1 MTAEPSEVPQSESSP
16 GQVPPELAQ
25 PAVPD
30 RAREARVE
38 GFGTFADRIF
48 VDHAIDGFFLI
59 DDQGHILD
67 VNRHACESLG
77 YSREELIGM
86 HPRDFDVGLDEIG
99 IERLMQRVAAGEMLT
114 FETSHRR
121 KDGTVFPVEIRTR
134 ECEQNGRRLSVNLV
148 RDISER
154 KRAEGERSAHLWV
167 LASLDRVNQAM
178 QGTNDVE
185 MMMSEVLGA
194 VQEIFGCD
202 RAWLLYPCNPSA
214 ASYRVVMERTNPEF
228 PGAYARGID
237 DGMTADFA
245 AVAAAAVAAAR
256 ASDAA
261 VPSGP
266 GHDLDLP
273 QTIAQRFNIKS
284 RLVTAVYPKIGEP
297 YLLGM
302 HQCSRA
308 RVWTPH
314 EQRLFQEMGR
324 RLGDAL
330 TSRLTLRSLRE
341 SEHRLDEAQRI
352 AHVGYWDRELQTGF
366 ITLSDEAC
374 RIFGM
379 PPGGHMVD
387 LAQWHERWLELIHPE
402 DRPRVAEAAAA
413 ALRGGAPYDV
423 EYRIVHPHREVRIIH
438 SLGEV
443 TTNQS
448 GSPRRMFGTMQD
460 ITELRRAEQEQ
471 RASETRLR
479 LFMDHAT
486 DAFFLFDEQLTV
498 LDVNRQAC
506 ESLGYSREELIG
518 MRTPDFDPCV
528 TEADLAQ
535 LRERTRAGDTPTFES
550 YHRRKDG
557 TTFPVEVRG
566 RVLEQHEARRYI
578 ATARDI
584 TERKRA
590 EEAMLEGRVA
600 ERTRIAR
607 DLHDTLLQ
615 NFQGVLLQ
623 LRAALRLLATQ
634 PSKAREVLANT
645 IDQAAQAIKEGR
657 EAVQGLRTSPE
668 STDLGASIAR
678 LGKELAAECE
688 GAALAVAVTVE
699 GAVRPLRPNLR
710 YEVFQAAAEALR
722 NAFKHS
728 RGTRIEV
735 ELWYEARHFRL
746 RIRDDGRGI
755 NPNVVASGGR
765 DGHFGLRGMHERAA
779 LVGGKLTVWSAPDS
793 GTEIELIV
801 PASAAYA
808 AAGALTPFDSNTSRA
823 S

>member
-1 MTAEPSEVPQSESSP
+1 MTAEPSEIPAGESR
-16 GQVPPELAQ
+16 
-25 PAVPD
+25 PA
-30 RAREARVE
+30 RNASAE

-48 VDHAIDGFFLI
+48 VDHAIDGLFLI
-59 DDQGHILD
+59 DDRGHILD

-86 HPRDFDVGLDEIG
+86 QPREFDVGLDEAA
-99 IERLMQRVAAGEMLT
+99 IERLMQRIAAGESLT
-114 FETSHRR
+114 FETVHRR
-121 KDGTVFPVEIRTR
+121 KDGTVFPVEIRSR
-134 ECEQNGRRLSVNLV
+134 ECEQGGRRLSVNLV

-178 QGTNDVE
+178 QRTNDVE

-214 ASYRVVMERTNPEF
+214 ASYRVVMERTNPEY

-237 DGMTADFA
+237 GGMTADFSA
-245 AVAAAAVAAAR
+245 MVAAAVAAAR

-266 GHDLDLP
+266 GHDLDLSP
-273 QTIAQRFNIKS
+273 QIAQRFNIKS
-284 RLVTAVYPKIGEP
+284 RLVTAIYPKIGEP
-297 YLLGM
+297 YLFGM

-352 AHVGYWDRELQTGF
+352 AHVGYWDRELQTGY

-374 RIFGM
+374 RIFGL
-379 PPGGHMVD
+379 PPHGHMVD
-387 LAQWHERWLELIHPE
+387 LAQWHGRWLQLIHPE
-402 DRPRVAEAAAA
+402 DRPRVAEAAQA
-413 ALRGGAPYDV
+413 ALHGGAPYDV
-423 EYRIVHPHREVRIIH
+423 EYRIVHPSGEVRIIH

-448 GSPRRMFGTMQD
+448 GSPSRMFGTMQD
-460 ITELRRAEQEQ
+460 ITELRRAEHER
-471 RASETRLR
+471 RASEARWR
-479 LFMDHAT
+479 LFMDQAT
-486 DAFFLFDEQLTV
+486 DAYFLFDEKLTV

-506 ESLGYSREELIG
+506 ESLGYRREELIG

-528 TEADLAQ
+528 TEEDLAQ
-535 LRERTRAGDTPTFES
+535 LRGRTSAGDTPTFET

-566 RVLEQHEARRYI
+566 RVLEQHEGRPRFI

-590 EEAMLEGRVA
+590 EEAVLEGRVA

-607 DLHDTLLQ
+607 ELHDTLLQ

-623 LRAALRLLATQ
+623 LRAALRMLATQ
-634 PSKAREVLANT
+634 PGKAREVLANT
-645 IDQAAQAIKEGR
+645 IDQAAQAITEGR
-657 EAVQGLRTSPE
+657 EAVQGLRTSPD
-668 STDLGASIAR
+668 SSDLGASIAR
-678 LGKELAAECE
+678 VGKELAAESE
-688 GAALAVAVTVE
+688 SPAPAVAVTVE

-710 YEVFQAAAEALR
+710 YEIFQVAAEALR
-722 NAFKHS
+722 NAFQHS

-735 ELWYEARHFRL
+735 ELRYEARQFRL

-755 NPNVVASGGR
+755 DPRVVAAGGR
-765 DGHFGLRGMHERAA
+765 GGHFGLRGMHERAA
-779 LVGGKLTVWSAPDS
+779 LAGGKLEVWSAPGS
-793 GTEIELIV
+793 GTEVELIV
-801 PASAAYA
+801 PASAAYPSTVV
-808 AAGALTPFDSNTSRA
+808 LRPSDSTEGRHPER
-823 S
+823 

>member
-1 MTAEPSEVPQSESSP
+1 MTAKPGEIPDGASSP
-16 GQVPPELAQ
+16 GDVPPELTERS
-25 PAVPD
+25 PPK
-30 RAREARVE
+30 RAREASVA
-38 GFGTFADRIF
+38 GFGTFAEKLF
-48 VDHAIDGFFLI
+48 VDHAIDGFFLL
-59 DDQGHILD
+59 DDQARILD

-77 YSREELIGM
+77 YAREELIGM
-86 HPRDFDVGLDEIG
+86 HPRDFDVGLDESG
-99 IERLMQRVAAGEMLT
+99 IERLRERVAAGEMLT
-114 FETSHRR
+114 FETCHRR
-121 KDGTVFPVEIRTR
+121 KDGTVFPVEIRSR

-148 RDISER
+148 RDITER
-154 KRAEGERSAHLWV
+154 KRAESERSAHLWV

-178 QGTNDVE
+178 QGMSDVE
-185 MMMSEVLGA
+185 TMMSEVLGA

-214 ASYRVVMERTNPEF
+214 PSYRVVMERTNPEF

-237 DGMTADFA
+237 TAMCADFA

-266 GHDLDLP
+266 GHELEVP
-273 QTIAQRFNIKS
+273 QTIAQRFNVKS
-284 RLVTAVYPKIGEP
+284 RLVTAVYPRIGEA
-297 YLLGM
+297 YLFGM

-308 RVWTPH
+308 RVWMAH

-330 TSRLTLRSLRE
+330 TSRLTLRSLRD
-341 SEHRLDEAQRI
+341 SEHRLDEAQRM
-352 AHVGYWDRELQTGF
+352 AHVGYWDRELQTGY

-374 RIFGM
+374 RIFGLH
-379 PPGGHMVD
+379 PGGHMVD
-387 LAQWHERWLELIHPE
+387 LAHWHERWLELIHPE
-402 DRPRVAEAAAA
+402 DRPRVAAAAAA

-423 EYRIVHPHREVRIIH
+423 EYRIVRPHGEVRIIH

-443 TTNQS
+443 TTNPS
-448 GSPRRMFGTMQD
+448 GSPCRMFGTMQD
-460 ITELRRAEQEQ
+460 ITELRQAEQEQ

-506 ESLGYSREELIG
+506 ESLGYTRAELIG
-518 MRTPDFDPCV
+518 MRTRDLDPCV

-535 LRERTRAGDTPTFES
+535 LRERTSAGDTPTFES

-566 RVLEQHEARRYI
+566 RVLEHHGRRRYI

-590 EEAMLEGRVA
+590 EEAMLEGRVT

-607 DLHDTLLQ
+607 ELHDTLLQ

-623 LRAALRLLATQ
+623 LRATLRLLAPQ
-634 PSKAREVLANT
+634 PDKAREVLANT

-657 EAVQGLRTSPE
+657 EAVQGLRTSPD
-668 STDLGASIAR
+668 STDLGVSLAR
-678 LGKELAAECE
+678 LGKELAAESE

-699 GAVRPLRPNLR
+699 GAVRSVRPNVR
-710 YEVFQAAAEALR
+710 YEIFQAAAEALR
-722 NAFKHS
+722 NAFQHS

-735 ELWYEARHFRL
+735 ELSYEARQLRL

-755 NPNVVASGGR
+755 NHNVIAAGGR
-765 DGHFGLRGMHERAA
+765 GGHFGLRGMRERVA

-793 GTEIELIV
+793 GTEVEFIV

-808 AAGALTPFDSNTSRA
+808 PPAVLSAFGPNEAPA
-823 S
+823 P